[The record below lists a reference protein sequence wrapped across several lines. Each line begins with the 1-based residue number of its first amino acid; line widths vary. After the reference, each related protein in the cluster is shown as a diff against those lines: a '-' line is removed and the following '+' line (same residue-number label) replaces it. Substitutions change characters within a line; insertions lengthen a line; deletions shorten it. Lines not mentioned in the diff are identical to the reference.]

1 MTILQTGLQSAQAD
15 KKPVAKLRIP
25 QHDLLGID
33 SLTPDDIVTILD
45 LADYYVVQN
54 RRRSHAHL
62 LLKGMVIVNLFLE
75 NSTRTRLSFDMA
87 AKRLGADVI
96 NMTADG
102 SSILKGESLTDTL
115 KTINAMRPDLVIIRA
130 RAEGSA
136 EEAARLLEAP
146 VINAGDGTREH
157 PTQALLDALT
167 LRRHFGQLQG
177 LHIAIV
183 GDILHSRVAH
193 SNLHLFKQMGVTHR
207 CIGPQEL
214 LPLGVEGTQNL
225 AEGLQN
231 ADAVMVLRIQKER
244 LTEKLSFTEED
255 YFKTYGLTTERL
267 KKAKD
272 NAVILHPGPMNRGV
286 EIDAQLADDPARS
299 LITTQVEMGV
309 AVRMACLDL
318 LTRGLR
324 GAC

>member
-1 MTILQTGLQSAQAD
+1 MTILQAGINSE
-15 KKPVAKLRIP
+15 KKPVSKLRIP

-33 SLTPDDIVTILD
+33 ALAPDDIMTILD
-45 LADYYVVQN
+45 LAEYYVVQN
-54 RRRSHAHL
+54 RRRAQGA

-102 SSILKGESLTDTL
+102 SSILKGESLLDTL

-130 RAEGSA
+130 RAEGAA
-136 EEAARLLEAP
+136 EEAAKLIEAP

-167 LRRHFGQLQG
+167 LRRHFGKLEG
-177 LHIAIV
+177 LHVAIV

-193 SNLHLFKQMGVTHR
+193 SNLHLFKKMGVAHS
-207 CIGPQEL
+207 CVGPQEL
-214 LPLGVEGTQNL
+214 LPLGVDGTQDL
-225 AEGLQN
+225 ALGLKN

-244 LTEKLSFTEED
+244 LSEKLSFTEED
-255 YFKTYGLTTERL
+255 YFKTYGLTAERL
-267 KKAKD
+267 SLAKE
-272 NAVILHPGPMNRGV
+272 NAVVLHPGPMNRGV
-286 EIDAQLADDPARS
+286 EIDAALADDPTRS

-318 LTRGLR
+318 LTRGAR
-324 GAC
+324 IAC

>member
-1 MTILQTGLQSAQAD
+1 MTNLQTSLQSE
-15 KKPVAKLRIP
+15 KKPVSKLRIP

-33 SLTPDDIVTILD
+33 ALSADDIVTILD
-45 LADYYVVQN
+45 LAEYYVVQN
-54 RRRSHAHL
+54 RRRSL
-62 LLKGMVIVNLFLE
+62 TNVLLKGMVIVNLFLE

-96 NMTADG
+96 NMTTDG

-136 EEAARLLEAP
+136 EEAAKLIEAP

-167 LRRHFGQLQG
+167 LRRHFGKLEG
-177 LHIAIV
+177 LRVAIV

-193 SNLHLFKQMGVTHR
+193 SNLHLFKKMGIAHS

-214 LPLGVEGTQNL
+214 LPLGVDGTQDLN
-225 AEGLQN
+225 AGLKD

-255 YFKTYGLTTERL
+255 YFKTYGLTADRL
-267 KKAKD
+267 TLAKEKA
-272 NAVILHPGPMNRGV
+272 VVLHPGPMNRGV
-286 EIDAQLADDPARS
+286 EIDAALADDPARS
-299 LITTQVEMGV
+299 LITLQVEMGV

-318 LTRGLR
+318 MTRSLR
-324 GAC
+324 GI